1 VSIDGNRVSM
11 RSGPGEKNAVL
22 WELDRGYPLQVIG
35 SQGKWL
41 KVSDF
46 EGDVGWVWVKN
57 INNDPHCIVKR
68 KMINLRSGPGSHYK
82 LVGKAKQGVVLEIL
96 TQGDNGWVKV
106 RHANGMKGWAS
117 RNFLWGW

>member
-1 VSIDGNRVSM
+1 MKRVLLVLVVVLGMATAAEAGRFVSIDGNRVSM

-46 EGDVGWVWVKN
+46 EGDV
-57 INNDPHCIVKR
+57 
-68 KMINLRSGPGSHYK
+68 
-82 LVGKAKQGVVLEIL
+82 
-96 TQGDNGWVKV
+96 
-106 RHANGMKGWAS
+106 
-117 RNFLWGW
+117 